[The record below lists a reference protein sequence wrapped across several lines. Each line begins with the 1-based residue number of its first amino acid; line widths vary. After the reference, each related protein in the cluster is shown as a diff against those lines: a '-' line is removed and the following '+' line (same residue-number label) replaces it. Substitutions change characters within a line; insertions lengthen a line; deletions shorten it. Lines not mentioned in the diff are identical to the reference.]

1 MPQLRHGAAG
11 APSNEKGHLVY
22 IVGPREGGQ
31 RRLIGYACRKALGR
45 TRAIF
50 PRRYISGPID
60 TDREEFHPLTT
71 AAFEDWLRRGFFAL
85 SWTDDRCQYG
95 IGREID
101 AWMEAGLNVVIT
113 ASVEFLPDARN
124 KYPNLQVV
132 LVSPGVDALVDRL
145 RRQIG
150 LDEDA
155 IREQAEQ
162 AALLETTFGT
172 GPVVRTDQSWEAAG
186 RALVNILAGSPVRA
200 VA

>member
-1 MPQLRHGAAG
+1 M
-11 APSNEKGHLVY
+11 
-22 IVGPREGGQ
+22 
-31 RRLIGYACRKALGR
+31 
-45 TRAIF
+45 
-50 PRRYISGPID
+50 
-60 TDREEFHPLTT
+60 
-71 AAFEDWLRRGFFAL
+71 
-85 SWTDDRCQYG
+85 DDRCQYG